1 MTDFGALSLL
11 PPLVAILLAMW
22 TRRVL
27 FALFAGVWIGGVMVS
42 GWNPVAGTVQTWE
55 WIMENVT
62 DKWNA
67 TVIVFNLLIGAGVGL
82 IYKSGGVHAVA
93 HALSRRV
100 KSSRDASVLGWLLG
114 VLVFF
119 DDYTNTI
126 IVGNTMRPITD
137 SARVSR
143 EMLAYID
150 DSTAAPVAGIA
161 LVSTWIG
168 YELGLI
174 KETFVDLGISTGEY
188 YAWLHSVPYR
198 FYSIFAIILV
208 LLVAY
213 THRHYGPML
222 HAEVRARTTGKV
234 LRDGANPLIATKSD
248 LGDPSE
254 KGTVWH
260 FVIPISL
267 LILVALGG
275 MWYTGI
281 NGYRDSFV
289 SDNQAMLGILGLSNQ
304 SDAIIDRLMSG
315 QDVVLKNVEIFPYD
329 EGIEKLS
336 YVDGDS
342 TRETYEDNVKKVLN
356 AAGIL
361 GEDRRKAILEGLYS
375 GKPYT
380 ISELRIGAYK
390 PPGAME
396 ILSSSDSATA
406 LLWGSFT
413 MVLGALLLIAIGRQ
427 MDFSEMELA
436 IVQGMKQMMFAMAIL
451 VLAWSIKSAADAVG
465 TADYV
470 VGLAKNV
477 GISGG
482 VVPLIVFLVAMFISF
497 TTGTSWGTFAI
508 MMPIAI
514 PLAYGVTGRVGPE
527 VFASIGAVFAG
538 GIFGDHCSPISDT
551 TIMSSMFSGSDHI
564 DHVTTQIPYAVT
576 AASVG
581 IVLYLLF
588 AAGVRSWL
596 ILLPVGL
603 GLLVGAWY
611 TLSEWYGRKHGVPG
625 GKVPVHVVAED

>member
-11 PPLVAILLAMW
+11 PPLVAIILAMW
-22 TRRVL
+22 TKRVL
-27 FALFAGVWIGGVMVS
+27 FALFAGVWIGGVIVS
-42 GWNPVAGTVQTWE
+42 GWNPVTGTVQTLE

-62 DKWNA
+62 DSWNA

-100 KSSRDASVLGWLLG
+100 RNSKDASLLGWLLG

-137 SARVSR
+137 RARVSR

-198 FYSIFAIILV
+198 FYSILAILLV

-222 HAEVRARTTGKV
+222 HAEARARTTGKV
-234 LRDGANPLIATKSD
+234 IRDGASPLIATKSD
-248 LGDPSE
+248 LGEPNE
-254 KGTVWH
+254 NGTVWH
-260 FVIPISL
+260 FIIPISL
-267 LILVALGG
+267 LILVTLGG
-275 MWYTGI
+275 MWYTGA
-281 NGYRDSFV
+281 NNYRDGFV
-289 SDNQAMLGILGLSNQ
+289 SDNQAMLGVLGLSNQ
-304 SDAIIDRLMSG
+304 SDAIIDKLMSG
-315 QDVVLKNVEIFPYD
+315 QDVVLRNVEIRPYD
-329 EGIEKLS
+329 ESIEKLPYIDSDAARES
-336 YVDGDS
+336 YEG
-342 TRETYEDNVKKVLN
+342 NVKKVLN

-361 GEDRRKAILEGLYS
+361 GEDKRSAILEGLYS
-375 GKPYT
+375 GKLYG
-380 ISELRIGAYK
+380 IQELTLRAYK
-390 PPGAME
+390 PPSAME

-413 MVLGALLLIAIGRQ
+413 MVLGALLLIALGRQ
-427 MDFSEMELA
+427 MDFGEMELA

-470 VGLAKNV
+470 VGLAKSIGV
-477 GISGG
+477 TGGI
-482 VVPLIVFLVAMFISF
+482 VPLIVFLVAMFISF

-514 PLAYGVTGRVGPE
+514 PLAYGVTGRVGSE

-564 DHVTTQIPYAVT
+564 DHVTTQVW
-576 AASVG
+576 SSS
-581 IVLYLLF
+581 
-588 AAGVRSWL
+588 R
-596 ILLPVGL
+596 
-603 GLLVGAWY
+603 
-611 TLSEWYGRKHGVPG
+611 
-625 GKVPVHVVAED
+625 